1 MHSVF
6 FGCFL
11 EGRDKKDLQ
20 LEYVHFVN
28 KVAHLTTNELKV
40 KDLKLKT

>member
-1 MHSVF
+1 MHSIF

-28 KVAHLTTNELKV
+28 KVDLTTDELKV